1 MRIGSM
7 LTGSAFGILLGC
19 MQAAVAAGH
28 AQPPKARLTLQQA
41 EKLALQAFPGKI
53 VKQELEQEKGGSG
66 LRYSFDIDNGKT
78 VHEVGVDAV
87 NGALLENSVETDA
100 D

>member
-7 LTGSAFGILLGC
+7 LTGSALGILLGC
-19 MQAAVAAGH
+19 MQPALAGDHVA
-28 AQPPKARLTLQQA
+28 PKAKLTLQQA
-41 EKLALQAFPGKI
+41 QKLAIKAFPGKI

-66 LRYSFDIDNGKT
+66 LRYSFDIDNGKI
-78 VHEVGVDAV
+78 VHEVGIDAV
-87 NGALLENSVETDA
+87 SGALLENSVETDA